1 MKTAAAVATPRRACS
16 RSSPFAARFSPP
28 MVPGERFNSVSHLV
42 GAVLALAGMVVLIVI
57 AARQGDP
64 WKIVSFSVYGACL
77 FSLYASSTLYHSLR
91 HRAKAVFRKLDHLAI
106 YLLIAGT
113 YTPFALVTL
122 RGGWGWS
129 LFGAIWGL
137 AAAGMALEFL
147 PRRGARILPVVI
159 YVLMGWFVLVAL
171 KPLLRALP
179 WAGFVWLLLGGLFY
193 TFGIVFY
200 GLDAKLRHAHGVW
213 HLFVLAG
220 SISHYIAIYLYVA

>member
-1 MKTAAAVATPRRACS
+1 MY
-16 RSSPFAARFSPP
+16 
-28 MVPGERFNSVSHLV
+28 PGERFNSISHLV

-64 WKIVSFSVYGACL
+64 WKLVSFGVYGACL
-77 FSLYASSTLYHSLR
+77 FSLYASSTLYHSLH

-122 RGGWGWS
+122 RGVWGWS
-129 LFGAIWGL
+129 LFGAVWGL
-137 AAAGMALEFL
+137 AAAGMVLEFL

-159 YVLMGWFVLVAL
+159 YVLMGWLVLIAL
-171 KPLLRALP
+171 KPLLQALP

-200 GLDAKLRHAHGVW
+200 ALDAKLRHAHGVW

-220 SISHYIAIYLYVA
+220 SVSHFFAIYFYVA

>member
-1 MKTAAAVATPRRACS
+1 MN
-16 RSSPFAARFSPP
+16 
-28 MVPGERFNSVSHLV
+28 PGERFNSISHLV

-77 FSLYASSTLYHSLR
+77 FSLYASSTLYHSLP

-122 RGGWGWS
+122 RGVWGWS
-129 LFGAIWGL
+129 LFGAVWGL

-159 YVLMGWFVLVAL
+159 YVLMGWLVLIAL
-171 KPLLRALP
+171 KPLLQALP

-193 TFGIVFY
+193 TFGIIFY
-200 GLDAKLRHAHGVW
+200 ALDAKLRNAHGVW

-220 SISHYIAIYLYVA
+220 SISHFFAIYFYVA